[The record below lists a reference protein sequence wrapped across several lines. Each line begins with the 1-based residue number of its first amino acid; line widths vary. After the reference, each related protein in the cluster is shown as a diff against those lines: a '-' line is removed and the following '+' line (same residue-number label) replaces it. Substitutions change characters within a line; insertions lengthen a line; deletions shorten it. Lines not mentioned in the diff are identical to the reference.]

1 MRSAVAW
8 IVWGVLAGSALAQD
22 MVPFVIPQTPSPK
35 SAVALPSAA
44 IPVDG
49 PRFVVK
55 DGHFAV
61 GGKRVRI
68 WGVNLCFGA
77 CFPRHED
84 AERIADRLAAAGVN
98 SVRFHHMDTSRYPSG
113 ILDPKDATKLHPE
126 AVERLD
132 YFLDRL
138 ARRGIYANLNLHV
151 GRPASRA
158 LNLPKANTTYDK
170 IVGLF
175 TPPLIEA
182 QKQYARDL
190 LTHENA
196 YRKVR
201 YADDP
206 AVAFVEITNE
216 DSLFMWS
223 ARTDLS
229 GLPEFYA
236 KALQERYA
244 AWLKARYRTTAA
256 LRQAW
261 SEGAEPLGDN
271 LLGDPEFTMAVP
283 AADAAP
289 RWVMEQ
295 HEGCRMR
302 VGHPAGQP
310 KAARLEIEKADDTNW
325 HLQFKQCPFALKGGK
340 YYTVTFRARADQPRP
355 IGYGAGQDVSPWGTL
370 GLSGSVNLT
379 TAWRDFRVGFIATK
393 DCGVARLSFSVGG
406 SPVAV
411 ELADVALRPGGS
423 EGLREGESMEGATV
437 ALFAPTEVRA
447 RAMDRMRFLAETEKA
462 YFDQMRG
469 FIRKDLGVKALVTGT
484 IVFGPLGFY
493 GQSGMDF
500 VDGHAYW
507 QHPRF
512 PGRDWDPANWLI
524 DQVAM
529 VDRPAQSTLP
539 GLAAERMDGKPFTVS
554 EYNHPA
560 PLDAQAETVPLL
572 AAFAA
577 AQDWDGIWLFAY
589 SHRTD
594 DAGRDAFASY
604 FDFDA
609 NPAKWGFM
617 QAGAAIFRGGAL
629 PPLKRIYSLS
639 AGGWEGKTVDELIG
653 LHLRHDLDMFG
664 AVNERMK
671 VTWQQLLGA
680 QLAVALEGH
689 SGTVDSDA
697 DAEPRLQWS
706 VSDKGRGTFMA
717 EGPGARVL
725 VTHAEASTP
734 VTAAGFEVVRPR
746 FAVLTMTALDSDR
759 FETAGRILIA
769 ACGRCENTGMVFSP
783 DRRTVGT
790 NWGKAPVL
798 IEPVEASVVLPQGR
812 TWKCQALGPDGRPG
826 AEVPVKVTEKGAA
839 VVRLSP
845 EYKTMWYLVTPV
857 GK

>member
-1 MRSAVAW
+1 M
-8 IVWGVLAGSALAQD
+8 
-22 MVPFVIPQTPSPK
+22 
-35 SAVALPSAA
+35 ALPSAP
-44 IPVDG
+44 IPPDG
-49 PRFVVK
+49 GRLVVK
-55 DGHFAV
+55 DGHFAA
-61 GGKRVRI
+61 GGRRVRI

-77 CFPRHED
+77 SFPRHED
-84 AERIADRLAAAGVN
+84 ADRVADRLAAAGVN

-113 ILDPKDATKLHPE
+113 ILDPQDATKLHPE
-126 AVERLD
+126 ALERLD
-132 YFLDRL
+132 YLIDRL

-151 GRPASRA
+151 GRAVSQA
-158 LNLPKANTTYDK
+158 LGLPKPNTTYDK
-170 IVGLF
+170 IVGIF
-175 TPPLIEA
+175 VPELIEA

-190 LTHENA
+190 LTRENR

-206 AVAFVEITNE
+206 AVGFVEITNE

-223 ARTDLS
+223 AEPDLRM
-229 GLPEFYA
+229 LPEFYA
-236 KALQERYA
+236 KILQAKYA
-244 AWLKARYRTTAA
+244 AWLKARYGGTAA

-261 SEGAEPLGDN
+261 SEGAEPLGAN
-271 LLGDPEFTMAVP
+271 LIADPGFTMAAP
-283 AADAAP
+283 ADDAAP

-295 HEGCRMR
+295 HEGAAMK
-302 VGHPAGQP
+302 VVHPAGEP
-310 KAARLEIEKADDTNW
+310 KAARFEIAKVDGTNW
-325 HLQFKQCPFALKGGK
+325 HLQFKQRPLVLKGGK

-355 IGYGAGQDVSPWGTL
+355 IEYGVGQDVSPWGNL
-370 GLSGSVNLT
+370 GLSGGANLT
-379 TAWRDFRVGFIATK
+379 TGWQDFRVGFTAK
-393 DCGVARLSFSVGG
+393 EDCGVARLSFSVGA

-423 EGLREGESMEGATV
+423 EGLREGESIEKANV
-437 ALFAPTEVRA
+437 AIFAPTEVRA
-447 RAMDRMRFLAETEKA
+447 RAVDRMRFLAATEKA
-462 YFDQMRG
+462 YFDQMRE

-484 IVFGPLGFY
+484 IVFGPLGFH

-529 VDRPAQSTLP
+529 VDRPAGSTLP

-594 DAGRDAFASY
+594 DAGRESFASF
-604 FDFDA
+604 FDMDA

-629 PPLKRIYSLS
+629 RPLKRTYSLS
-639 AGGWEGKTVDELIG
+639 LGGWEGKALDELIG
-653 LHLRHDLDMFG
+653 LHPKHGLDMFG

-671 VTWQQLLGA
+671 VTWQQLLAA

-697 DAEPRLQWS
+697 DAEPRLDWT
-706 VSDKGRGTFMA
+706 VSDQGLGAFLA

-725 VTHAEASTP
+725 VAHVGPAGRAMAE
-734 VTAAGFEVVRPR
+734 GFEIARPA
-746 FAVLTMTALDSDR
+746 FAAVTMTALDSDR

-769 ACGRCENTGMVFSP
+769 ACGRCENTGMKFSP

-790 NWGKAPVL
+790 NWGGSPVL
-798 IEPVEASVVLPQGR
+798 IEPVDGRVVLPAGR
-812 TWKCQALGPDGRPG
+812 PWKCQALGPDGTPR
-826 AEVPVKVTEKGAA
+826 AEVPVKVTEKGGA

-845 EYKTMWYLVTPV
+845 EYKTMWYLVTPAD
-857 GK
+857 K